1 MVSWVTKSEYRAM
14 FFLVCFL
21 FLCLFWLCPSACVI
35 LDPWPEIE
43 PWSLAVKTLDLQGIP
58 RAMFFKLIESPTKL
72 CPLKMRNLVLLR
84 NRHSSFTHLQ
94 TLHSP
99 FIAKE
104 HKQKEI
110 IFHGLNLATQDLIST
125 KGNYAEVSWTLV
137 ESGRYLDA
145 PEPWATTRF
154 RHSRTLC
161 RYKQPGYRKWALF
174 AGTTL
179 ACIAGFNLFII
190 LWHHFWHWAQPSCS
204 LTRVWSR
211 NSPF

>member
-1 MVSWVTKSEYRAM
+1 M
-14 FFLVCFL
+14 
-21 FLCLFWLCPSACVI
+21 I

-145 PEPWATTRF
+145 PEP
-154 RHSRTLC
+154 
-161 RYKQPGYRKWALF
+161 
-174 AGTTL
+174 
-179 ACIAGFNLFII
+179 
-190 LWHHFWHWAQPSCS
+190 
-204 LTRVWSR
+204 
-211 NSPF
+211 